1 MLCIRDTR
9 RKKPV
14 DQIIKEMGER
24 VTFDQVYG
32 LMDTVEDH
40 QKKTEMLEKQINML
54 QEQNRVQQEQLKMHQ
69 EIIMKMDKRIE
80 WLEKPRIGMMNLYF

>member
-1 MLCIRDTR
+1 MLCIRDTS

-54 QEQNRVQQEQLKMHQ
+54 
-69 EIIMKMDKRIE
+69 
-80 WLEKPRIGMMNLYF
+80 